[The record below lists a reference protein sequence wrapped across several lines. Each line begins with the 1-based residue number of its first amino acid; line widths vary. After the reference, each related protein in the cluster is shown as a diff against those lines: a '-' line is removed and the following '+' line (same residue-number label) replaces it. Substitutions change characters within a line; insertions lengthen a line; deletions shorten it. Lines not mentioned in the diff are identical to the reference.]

1 MSDKVKRALIALSEA
16 REALVGASD
25 DASDERMRELR
36 SAVAAS
42 EKAYREALIADDE
55 ERQQADDD
63 GAPDDDGI
71 DAEERERRE
80 ILDKATLAGYIGC
93 AATGQPYSGAEAE
106 AAEAHGCPGAIPLE
120 MWGRPRVGG
129 RQRVEE
135 RVQTDPPAITDV
147 VFHPTIHPLFNMSV
161 AGYLGVDMPMVPAG
175 VQQYPILETSL
186 TAGPKAKGA
195 ATPETAAVYGNA
207 LTATPRRI
215 GGGYRLRRED
225 LAVLPRMESDLNMN
239 MEAVIADTLDEQIL
253 NGDGTSPNLSGFFNQ
268 LTDVT
273 AASAVVTF
281 DSALKL
287 YADAIDGLLARGI
300 PDVRALVSTDAVKK
314 LEVLFRSND
323 SPFGP
328 SAGYLRMNT
337 GGLRATNRIKAAS
350 NVSGGILFRTMS
362 PNRPAVLPIWQGV
375 EAIRDEITDKDKG
388 EISITLYTLVGGP
401 VLTRAAAYSELSI
414 KSA

>member
-1 MSDKVKRALIALSEA
+1 MTDKVRRALIALSEA
-16 REALVGASD
+16 REALVSASD

-36 SAVAAS
+36 ETAARC
-42 EKAYREALIADDE
+42 EKEYREALVAEADDQ
-55 ERQQADDD
+55 QQADDD

-71 DAEERERRE
+71 DAEERERRDL
-80 ILDKATLAGYIGC
+80 IDRATLAGFIGA

-106 AAEAHGCPGAIPLE
+106 ASEACGCPGAIPLE

-129 RQRVEE
+129 RRRVEE
-135 RVQTDPPAITDV
+135 RVQTDPADVTDV
-147 VFHPTIHPLFNMSV
+147 VFEPTIHPLFDMSV

-175 VQQYPILETSL
+175 TQQYPVLNTSL
-186 TAGPKAKGA
+186 TAAPKAKGA
-195 ATPETAAVYGNA
+195 ATPETAAVYGTT
-207 LTATPRRI
+207 LTANPRRI

-239 MEAVIADTLDEQIL
+239 MEAVIADTLDDQIL
-253 NGDGTSPNLSGFFNQ
+253 NGNGTSPNLAGFFNQ
-268 LTDVT
+268 LTDAT
-273 AASAVVTF
+273 AATTVVTF
-281 DSALKL
+281 DSALTL
-287 YADAIDGLLARGI
+287 YANGIDGLLAKGVNEIRG
-300 PDVRALVSTDAVKK
+300 LVSTDAIKK

-328 SAGYLRMNT
+328 AAGYLRMNT
-337 GGLRATNRIKAAS
+337 GGLRATNRIKATS

-388 EISITLYTLVGGP
+388 EISITLYTMVGGP
-401 VLTRAAAYSELSI
+401 VLTRKAAYSELSI
-414 KSA
+414 KTA